1 MLFRK
6 KKKKPCI
13 IWWTNIIQYDCMG
26 SPLRLVK
33 LSNGKYQLRDTY
45 EKDNDKALIP
55 EEVLKLNL
63 ELFD

>member
-1 MLFRK
+1 
-6 KKKKPCI
+6 
-13 IWWTNIIQYDCMG
+13 MG